1 MAAGYIT
8 GQCECK
14 RKAEKGKWDSVQTLE
29 KSRNPLGFGDHL
41 DQTHQKQ
48 GSHCLLGKAGAPSV
62 LFTDL
67 SSALRLCPSHSSCS
81 INMCQVNK

>member
-14 RKAEKGKWDSVQTLE
+14 RKAKKGKWDSVQTLE

-41 DQTHQKQ
+41 DQT
-48 GSHCLLGKAGAPSV
+48 SPRSSAPHCLLGKAGAPSV
-62 LFTDL
+62 LFTDFIL
-67 SSALRLCPSHSSCS
+67 SPKTVP
-81 INMCQVNK
+81 IT

>member
-14 RKAEKGKWDSVQTLE
+14 RKAKKGKWDSVQTLE

-41 DQTHQKQ
+41 DQTHQE
-48 GSHCLLGKAGAPSV
+48 AGLP
-62 LFTDL
+62 L
-67 SSALRLCPSHSSCS
+67 SSWQGRGPICL
-81 INMCQVNK
+81 IY